1 MLAVLDMIER
11 ENQMYIDIGRKEGKI
26 EGFKEIAKKLLN
38 KNKYYN
44 EGDEINIEKFTYKE
58 YIKYKPIFEK
68 LWKIIDENNSK
79 NYSDELQEAK
89 EEYKITSSK
98 TKGQENKINQMHD
111 KIFRTILDKKENAV
125 FIINKAVDAKI
136 KIDDI
141 EKYKNSFVNKMFQN
155 READIVYKM
164 KDKNI
169 FFLIEHQ
176 TKIDYSMPFRILE
189 YEVAIM
195 KSAIDE
201 NKINTPNYKLP
212 LVIPIVLYTG
222 NKKWNAAEYLQKSQ
236 ETLRN
241 IKEDVGRYNLIDIND
256 LEEKELLEDDT
267 FITKMM
273 LIEKSKSKEEIIEKI
288 EKVIERTKEN
298 DESILTSIIK
308 LVLKE
313 KIGDQEVTRLINKI
327 EGGNKEML
335 AVLDMIERENQMYI
349 DIGRKEGIKEKS
361 IEIAKKLLSKKTS
374 KKEISEITGLDES
387 EIDKIARK

>member
-1 MLAVLDMIER
+1 
-11 ENQMYIDIGRKEGKI
+11 
-26 EGFKEIAKKLLN
+26 
-38 KNKYYN
+38 
-44 EGDEINIEKFTYKE
+44 
-58 YIKYKPIFEK
+58 
-68 LWKIIDENNSK
+68 
-79 NYSDELQEAK
+79 
-89 EEYKITSSK
+89 
-98 TKGQENKINQMHD
+98 MHD

-313 KIGDQEVTRLINKI
+313 KIGDQEVERLINKI

-335 AVLDMIERENQMYI
+335 AVLDMIERENQRYI
-349 DIGRKEGIKEKS
+349 DIGREKGIKEGRKEGRKEGKKEGKIEGIKEKS
-361 IEIAKKLLSKKTS
+361 IEIARKLLNKNTS
-374 KKEISEITGLDES
+374 KEEISEITGLDKK
-387 EIDKIARK
+387 EIDKIEKEIIS

>member
-1 MLAVLDMIER
+1 M
-11 ENQMYIDIGRKEGKI
+11 KE
-26 EGFKEIAKKLLN
+26 
-38 KNKYYN
+38 
-44 EGDEINIEKFTYKE
+44 
-58 YIKYKPIFEK
+58 
-68 LWKIIDENNSK
+68 
-79 NYSDELQEAK
+79 
-89 EEYKITSSK
+89 
-98 TKGQENKINQMHD
+98 
-111 KIFRTILDKKENAV
+111 
-125 FIINKAVDAKI
+125 
-136 KIDDI
+136 
-141 EKYKNSFVNKMFQN
+141 
-155 READIVYKM
+155 
-164 KDKNI
+164 KNI

-361 IEIAKKLLSKKTS
+361 IEIAKKLFKMGLTKEQVEEATQL
-374 KKEISEITGLDES
+374 KKEEIE
-387 EIDKIARK
+387 KIVKE

>member
-1 MLAVLDMIER
+1 
-11 ENQMYIDIGRKEGKI
+11 
-26 EGFKEIAKKLLN
+26 
-38 KNKYYN
+38 
-44 EGDEINIEKFTYKE
+44 
-58 YIKYKPIFEK
+58 
-68 LWKIIDENNSK
+68 
-79 NYSDELQEAK
+79 
-89 EEYKITSSK
+89 
-98 TKGQENKINQMHD
+98 MHD

-273 LIEKSKSKEEIIEKI
+273 LIEKSKSKEEIIETI

-298 DESILTSIIK
+298 DESILTRIIK

-335 AVLDMIERENQMYI
+335 AVLDMIERENQRYI
-349 DIGRKEGIKEKS
+349 DIGREKGIKEGRKEGRKEGKKEGKIEGIKEKS
-361 IEIAKKLLSKKTS
+361 IEIARKLLNKNTS
-374 KKEISEITGLDES
+374 KEEISEITGLDKK
-387 EIDKIARK
+387 EIDKIEKEIIS

>member
-1 MLAVLDMIER
+1 
-11 ENQMYIDIGRKEGKI
+11 
-26 EGFKEIAKKLLN
+26 
-38 KNKYYN
+38 
-44 EGDEINIEKFTYKE
+44 
-58 YIKYKPIFEK
+58 
-68 LWKIIDENNSK
+68 
-79 NYSDELQEAK
+79 
-89 EEYKITSSK
+89 
-98 TKGQENKINQMHD
+98 MHD

-267 FITKMM
+267 FITKWC
-273 LIEKSKSKEEIIEKI
+273 
-288 EKVIERTKEN
+288 
-298 DESILTSIIK
+298 
-308 LVLKE
+308 
-313 KIGDQEVTRLINKI
+313 
-327 EGGNKEML
+327 
-335 AVLDMIERENQMYI
+335 
-349 DIGRKEGIKEKS
+349 
-361 IEIAKKLLSKKTS
+361 
-374 KKEISEITGLDES
+374 
-387 EIDKIARK
+387 